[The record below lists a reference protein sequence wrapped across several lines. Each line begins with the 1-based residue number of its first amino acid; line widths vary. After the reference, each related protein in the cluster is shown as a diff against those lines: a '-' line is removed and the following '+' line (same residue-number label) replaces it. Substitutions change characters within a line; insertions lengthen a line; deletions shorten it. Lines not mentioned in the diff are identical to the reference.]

1 MRYKHMR
8 KYDIKSPSL
17 KFSILILEILD
28 YPLCFFSFLFWG
40 GGGGGL
46 VLSQS
51 WGLVLSQSFILQ
63 ELQKSSLILPKNMR
77 SVRYERHL

>member
-1 MRYKHMR
+1 M
-8 KYDIKSPSL
+8 
-17 KFSILILEILD
+17 
-28 YPLCFFSFLFWG
+28 FFFFLF

-46 VLSQS
+46 F
-51 WGLVLSQSFILQ
+51 LSQSFILQ